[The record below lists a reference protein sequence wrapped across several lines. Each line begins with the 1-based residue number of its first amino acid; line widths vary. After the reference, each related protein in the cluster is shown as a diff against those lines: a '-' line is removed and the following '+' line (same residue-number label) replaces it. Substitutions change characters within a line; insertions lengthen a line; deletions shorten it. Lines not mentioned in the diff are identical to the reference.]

1 MARRAIRGGGLGWRE
16 ARVGALIVVALVLLA
31 YGVLRVSDIF
41 DLFADRYEL
50 VTLFPNASG
59 LREGSAVTLAGQR
72 VGQVKRIEFIPL
84 DKKRGGNHVALTL
97 AVAEEV
103 QEQIREDSQAR
114 LRTQGLLGDRFVD
127 VSPGTPGARVLQP
140 GDTLPGVPPP
150 EIEDVLAT
158 ATEVLAD
165 AQVVV
170 RGLYDITSRLRRGE
184 GTLGRLLTEDDL
196 YLRLAASAGQLEAV
210 LREINRMDGAL
221 GRLLRDPT
229 LYEQLG
235 GAIARIDSVG
245 GLILRGEGTLGRL
258 LRTDSLYQD
267 LAATVGRA
275 DSVLLGLS
283 GFLSSATTP
292 DGSLGRFLTDPAL
305 YDELLRAVLD
315 LQRLINDIRTNPRR
329 YRPQVNV
336 DVF

>member
-1 MARRAIRGGGLGWRE
+1 MARRPIRGGALGWRE
-16 ARVGALIVVALVLLA
+16 ARVGALIVVALALLA
-31 YGVLRVSDIF
+31 YGVFRIGEIF
-41 DLFADRYEL
+41 DVFEDRYEL
-50 VTLFPNASG
+50 VTLFPNAAG
-59 LREGSAVTLAGQR
+59 LREGSPVTLAGQR
-72 VGQVKRIEFIPL
+72 VGQVKRIEFIPV
-84 DKKRGGNHVALTL
+84 DEKRGGNHVALTL

-103 QEQIREDSQAR
+103 QEHIREDSQAR
-114 LRTQGLLGDRFVD
+114 LRTQGLLGERFVD

-140 GDTLPGVPPP
+140 GDTLQGVPPP
-150 EIEDVLAT
+150 ELEDVLAT

-165 AQVVV
+165 AQAVV

-292 DGSLGRFLTDPAL
+292 DGSLGRILTDPAH
-305 YDELLRAVLD
+305 
-315 LQRLINDIRTNPRR
+315 
-329 YRPQVNV
+329 
-336 DVF
+336 